1 MGRWPSHEQPTSPHA
16 EVVVDL
22 GAVRHNVRRLREL
35 VGEGVTGP
43 LR

>member
-1 MGRWPSHEQPTSPHA
+1 MASPPASPHA

-35 VGEGVTGP
+35 VCRGRHRAAG
-43 LR
+43 